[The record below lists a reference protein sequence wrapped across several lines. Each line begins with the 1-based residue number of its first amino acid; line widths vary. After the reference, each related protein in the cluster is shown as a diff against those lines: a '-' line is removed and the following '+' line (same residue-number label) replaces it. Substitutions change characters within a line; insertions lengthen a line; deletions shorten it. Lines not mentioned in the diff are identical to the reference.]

1 MTTLKCLI
9 YCSLSLSFTQGD
21 GCGREWRN
29 DWMEKILVE
38 RFSLF
43 HHLYRPTR
51 ERSFCLFFLLQGF
64 VIPFYC
70 QEMGRGYYI
79 IKLFRNLIISL
90 HSKVYAQTRKITQ
103 AEAVQYQYRSG
114 SSSFGL
120 YMMVVRNC
128 NSLLAYFVVRRGKT
142 W

>member
-1 MTTLKCLI
+1 
-9 YCSLSLSFTQGD
+9 
-21 GCGREWRN
+21 
-29 DWMEKILVE
+29 MEKVLVE
-38 RFSLF
+38 RFSFPPSLSSYSRTKV
-43 HHLYRPTR
+43 L
-51 ERSFCLFFLLQGF
+51 SLLPSPGTCDSLLL
-64 VIPFYC
+64 PGD
-70 QEMGRGYYI
+70 EEGYYI